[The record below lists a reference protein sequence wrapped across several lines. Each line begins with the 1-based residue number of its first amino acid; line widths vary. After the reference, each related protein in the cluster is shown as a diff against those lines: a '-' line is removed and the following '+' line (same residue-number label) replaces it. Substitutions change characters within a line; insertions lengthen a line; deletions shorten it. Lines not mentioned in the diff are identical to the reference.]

1 MKTEI
6 EQLVACLADKSLKFG
21 CRVTLKN
28 YNQIEETHDLFFV
41 GDAVD
46 KEGNDA
52 FMIMAKSYSEKPLY
66 QVWDKYDIEPLGN
79 DIMIGDI
86 LELMEK
92 KKWGAG
98 VRDLINIPNSA
109 TIIDLWAQCRTPS
122 DIENRRTGLTK
133 SLQEI
138 IASTE
143 WEEAE
148 CDEPHCKNGHYP
160 LGITEDGE
168 VDWGACPKCKPLEGK
183 ALFPKSPA
191 VERLVGN
198 LLSLDL

>member
-6 EQLVACLADKSLKFG
+6 EQLVNRLASKELTFG

-28 YNQIEETHDLFFV
+28 YNQIEETRDLFFV

-52 FMIMAKSYSEKPLY
+52 FMIMAKSYTEKPLY
-66 QVWDKYDIEPLGN
+66 QVWDKYDIVPIGHDLL
-79 DIMIGDI
+79 IGDI

-92 KKWGAG
+92 KTWGAS
-98 VRDLINIPNSA
+98 VRGLIQAPNNA
-109 TIIDLWAQCRTPS
+109 TIIDLWTQCRTAS
-122 DIENRRTGLTK
+122 DIENRKTGLTK

-138 IASTE
+138 IAGTE
-143 WEEAE
+143 WTEESK
-148 CDEPHCKNGHYP
+148 C
-160 LGITEDGE
+160 
-168 VDWGACPKCKPLEGK
+168 GACGEWWSDNPCPVMSGREDPMPHQPEPFSHS
-183 ALFPKSPA
+183 FPKSPA

-198 LLSLDL
+198 LLNLDL

>member
-6 EQLVACLADKSLKFG
+6 EQLVARLADKSLKFG

-28 YNQIEETHDLFFV
+28 FNQIEETHDLFFV

-52 FMIMAKSYSEKPLY
+52 FMIMAKSYPEKPLY
-66 QVWDKYDIEPLGN
+66 QVWDKYDIEPIGH

-86 LELMEK
+86 LEK
-92 KKWGAG
+92 TYPIIS
-98 VRDLINIPNSA
+98 DLQQSGLIS
-109 TIIDLWAQCRTPS
+109 LWHKCG
-122 DIENRRTGLTK
+122 ITK

-160 LGITEDGE
+160 LGMTEDGE